1 MKLKYL
7 KSISIAIAIAIFSLF
22 ILLVES
28 NYLVKSDAENLT
40 FDKIENVPDNQIGLL
55 LGTSKLLSNGYSNY
69 YFKYRIDATVELF
82 KNNKIKYLIISGDN
96 SREEYDEPTD
106 MKNELIKQGIDSTK
120 IYLDYAGFRTFDSVV
135 RAKEIF
141 GQNSLLIIS
150 QKFHN
155 ERAIYIAHKLKMKA
169 IGFNAK
175 NVSKYFGIK
184 TVIREYFARVKVIID
199 FIIGVNPKFLGEKV
213 QIGDK

>member
-1 MKLKYL
+1 MKYL
-7 KSISIAIAIAIFSLF
+7 KSKSITIGICLIVLLITLF
-22 ILLVES
+22 AA
-28 NYLVKSDAENLT
+28 NYFIKSSATDLT
-40 FDKIENVPDNQIGLL
+40 FDKIENIPDNQVGLL
-55 LGTSKLLSNGYSNY
+55 LGTSKTLSNGYSNY

-96 SREEYDEPTD
+96 SRKEYDEPTD
-106 MKNELIKQGIDSTK
+106 MKNELIKNGIDSTK

-141 GQNSLLIIS
+141 GQNNLLIIS

-175 NVSKYFGIK
+175 DVSKYFGIK

-199 FIIGVNPKFLGEKV
+199 FILGVDPKFLGEKV
-213 QIGDK
+213 QIGNK

>member
-1 MKLKYL
+1 MKYL
-7 KSISIAIAIAIFSLF
+7 KSISITIGICLIVLLITLF
-22 ILLVES
+22 AA
-28 NYLVKSDAENLT
+28 NYFIKSSATDLT
-40 FDKIENVPDNQIGLL
+40 FDKIENIPDNQVGLL
-55 LGTSKLLSNGYSNY
+55 LGTSKTLSNGYSNY
-69 YFKYRIDATVELF
+69 YFKYRIDATVDLF

-96 SREEYDEPTD
+96 SSKEYDEPTD
-106 MKNELIKQGIDSTK
+106 MKNELIKNGIDSTK

-141 GQNSLLIIS
+141 GQNNLLIIS

-155 ERAIYIAHKLKMKA
+155 ERAIYITHKLKMKA

-175 NVSKYFGIK
+175 DVSKYFGIK

-199 FIIGVNPKFLGEKV
+199 FIIGVDPKFLGEKV
-213 QIGDK
+213 QIGNK

>member
-1 MKLKYL
+1 MITLFSANYFI
-7 KSISIAIAIAIFSLF
+7 KSSAT
-22 ILLVES
+22 
-28 NYLVKSDAENLT
+28 DLT
-40 FDKIENVPDNQIGLL
+40 FDKIENIPDNQVGLL
-55 LGTSKLLSNGYSNY
+55 LGTSKTLSNGYSNY

-96 SREEYDEPTD
+96 SRKEYDEPTD
-106 MKNELIKQGIDSTK
+106 MKNELIKNGIDSTK

-141 GQNSLLIIS
+141 GQKSLLIIS

-155 ERAIYIAHKLKMKA
+155 ERAIYIAHKLNMKA

-175 NVSKYFGIK
+175 DVSKYFGIK

-199 FIIGVNPKFLGEKV
+199 FIIGVDPKFLGEKV
-213 QIGDK
+213 QIGNK

>member
-1 MKLKYL
+1 MKYL
-7 KSISIAIAIAIFSLF
+7 KSISITIGICLIVLLITLF
-22 ILLVES
+22 AA
-28 NYLVKSDAENLT
+28 NYFIKSSATDLT
-40 FDKIENVPDNQIGLL
+40 FDKIENIPDNQVGLL
-55 LGTSKLLSNGYSNY
+55 LGTSKTLSNGYSNY

-96 SREEYDEPTD
+96 SRKEYDEPTD
-106 MKNELIKQGIDSTK
+106 MKNELIKNGIDSTK

-141 GQNSLLIIS
+141 GQNCLLIIS

-175 NVSKYFGIK
+175 DVSKYFGIK

-199 FIIGVNPKFLGEKV
+199 FILGVDPKFLGEKV
-213 QIGDK
+213 QIGKK

>member
-1 MKLKYL
+1 MKYL
-7 KSISIAIAIAIFSLF
+7 KSISITIGICLIVLLITLF
-22 ILLVES
+22 AANYYIKS
-28 NYLVKSDAENLT
+28 NATDLI
-40 FDKIENVPDNQIGLL
+40 FDKIENVPDNQVGLL
-55 LGTSKLLSNGYSNY
+55 LGTSKTLSNGYSNY

-106 MKNELIKQGIDSTK
+106 MKNELIKHGVDSTK

-175 NVSKYFGIK
+175 DVSKYFGIK